1 MGFDNLHGAI
11 AKVEVHNTV
20 KAYKEKA
27 GRYRLEGVRCEDC
40 GTLWF
45 PRRFV
50 CPKCQSQNLAP
61 YRCAETGKVITS
73 WVDTMGFPAI
83 GYEDIDTRVVA
94 MIRLDHGITEIAEIA
109 DDHLEVS
116 AETPLEMIS
125 RAQKRDDTGNLTYG
139 YKFKVSQ

>member
-11 AKVEVHNTV
+11 PKVEVHNIV

-27 GRYRLEGVRCEDC
+27 GRYRLQGVRCADC
-40 GTLWF
+40 GEIWF

-50 CPKCQSQNLAP
+50 CPKCGSRNLDD
-61 YRCAETGKVITS
+61 YRCAETGAVVTS

-83 GYEDIDTRVVA
+83 GYEDIDERVVA
-94 MIRLDHGITEIAEIA
+94 MIRLDDGVTVIAEIA
-109 DDHLEVS
+109 DARAEVPKD
-116 AETPLEMIS
+116 TRVEMII

-139 YKFKVSQ
+139 YKFKIAE

>member
-11 AKVEVHNTV
+11 PKVEIHNTV

-27 GRYRLEGVRCEDC
+27 GRYRLQGVRCEDC

-50 CPKCQSQNLAP
+50 CPKCQSQHLAP
-61 YRCAETGKVITS
+61 YLCMETGKVVTS

-94 MIRLDHGITEIAEIA
+94 MITLDDGITVIAEIA
-109 DDHLEVS
+109 DEHLEVPKD
-116 AETPLEMIS
+116 TPVEMII

-139 YKFKVSQ
+139 YKFKVCQ